1 MPVRSLTSSLL
12 RWPSREAVRAAVV
25 RWAQEAAKRNRSIRR
40 IGYFGSCARGNWGVG
55 SDVDLVLVL
64 DDAAAAAEARIDTAD
79 LPVPADVL
87 VFAEAAWQDRL
98 RRRDRFAQVLRSET
112 VWVFGAPPQPAK
124 PAICGAVALLA
135 AALLLAPNQPAAA
148 QADSGGHPGDPY
160 FALDHVLD
168 VAVEMAPADWDRL
181 RRQRR
186 IFDLHRGGAECGAQ
200 PFPQVYSY
208 FAADVTVDGRRYGGV
223 GIRKRGHGS
232 SSGREKPGFKIA
244 FDKSAEYQ
252 ALGGVLPRITL
263 NNSRHDPSLLNTCL
277 AYHVFAAA
285 GLPAPRCNYARVA
298 VNGEYLGLY
307 VHVEDIERSLL
318 QRAFADAGGNLY
330 EGVYSDFRPEFRG
343 TIEKETNRD
352 AGDWSDVDAVVAAL
366 QDPTPAGLKALAAAV
381 DLDRFLTFWAAE
393 ALIGHWDG
401 YAGSANN
408 FHVYREPDGRFVF
421 IPWGVDQTFVRPGA
435 PAVLASG
442 AIANRLYRNA
452 ALRAAYAVRLRELL
466 DTVWDETELL
476 RRSERMAAIVQ
487 VHALPERRGEAA
499 RGADRMRRFIR
510 ERRAEVRAAMGP
522 GGHGSGPED
531 WETLLAR
538 PFECWE
544 SRSFDLRFET
554 TWGGRDRAARDPA
567 AGTVTRY
574 LLDGVEQALGPSRV
588 TAGLAEENDTPPNHV
603 VITLIVM
610 EADSGHRGITVWLP
624 RSRFVDDGSRL
635 DFRVR
640 PAEAGWP
647 VRLSGRG
654 AITWSVPPGAAE
666 PEPIVHGH
674 TLTLDLYAA
683 GTTPGGGVSGRVY
696 GVLWGVAGAPWAA
709 GGLPHP
715 PAPPPLIINEVAA
728 RGEPRD
734 WFELYN
740 ASGVPLALAD
750 YVLADDLTDRGR
762 RIPFLTGLRIEPGA
776 YLRVELDSDR
786 WPGFALGR
794 GEELGIWTWYGRPV
808 AQVDWRNGDSGRG
821 TSYARVP
828 DLTGPFR
835 TVSEPTPG
843 APNAGALNGWEVEF
857 PAAE

>member
-25 RWAQEAAKRNRSIRR
+25 RWAQEAANRNRSIRR
-40 IGYFGSCARGNWGVG
+40 IGYFGSCARGDWGVG

-87 VFAEAAWQDRL
+87 VFAESAWQDRL

-181 RRQRR
+181 RRQRN
-186 IFDLHRGGAECGAQ
+186 ITNLHRGGAECWAQ
-200 PFPQVYSY
+200 PFPQAFSW

-223 GIRKRGHGS
+223 GIRKRGQTS
-232 SSGREKPGFKIA
+232 SATREKPGFKIA
-244 FDKSAEYQ
+244 FDKSAEHQ

-263 NNSRHDPSLLNTCL
+263 INSITDSSLLNTCL
-277 AYHVFAAA
+277 AYQVFAAA

-298 VNGEYLGLY
+298 VNGEQLGLY
-307 VHVEDIERSLL
+307 VHVEEIERSLL

-330 EGVYSDFRPEFRG
+330 EGMSSDFRPEFRG

-381 DLDRFLTFWAAE
+381 DLDRFLTFWAVE
-393 ALIGHWDG
+393 TLIGHWDG
-401 YAGSANN
+401 YTGNLTH
-408 FHVYREPDGRFVF
+408 FHFYREPDGRFVF
-421 IPWGVDQTFVRPGA
+421 IPWGVDQTFIRPGA

-442 AIANRLYRNA
+442 AIANRLYRDA
-452 ALRAAYAVRLRELL
+452 AWRAAYAVRLRELL

-476 RRSERMAAIVQ
+476 RRSERMAALVQ
-487 VHALPERRGEAA
+487 AHALPERRGEAA
-499 RGADRMRRFIR
+499 RGADRVRGFIR
-510 ERRAEVRAAMGP
+510 ERRAEVLAAME
-522 GGHGSGPED
+522 SGPQD
-531 WETLLAR
+531 WEPLRTR
-538 PFECWE
+538 PECWGE
-544 SRSFDLRFET
+544 TSFDLRFET
-554 TWGGRDRAARDPA
+554 TWGGGSLDRAARDPA

-588 TAGLAEENDTPPNHV
+588 TADWRKNDNFPDLV
-603 VITLIVM
+603 AITLIVM
-610 EADSGHRGITVWLP
+610 EADSGHHRATVWLP
-624 RSRFVDDGSRL
+624 RSRFVDGSRVV
-635 DFRVR
+635 FRR
-640 PAEAGWP
+640 YPHETAPGP
-647 VRLSGRG
+647 PSRRG
-654 AITWSVPPGAAE
+654 VIMWSAPPGATERSISAN
-666 PEPIVHGH
+666 GH
-674 TLTLDLYAA
+674 NFTLDLYAA
-683 GTTPGGGVSGRVY
+683 GTTPGAAVSGRFH
-696 GVLWGVAGAPWAA
+696 GVLWGTAGAAA
-709 GGLPHP
+709 GRRRAGQPQ
-715 PAPPPLIINEVAA
+715 APSLIINEVAA

-740 ASGVPLALAD
+740 ASGAPLALAD
-750 YVLADDLTDRGR
+750 FMLADDLTDRSR

-808 AQVDWRNGDSGRG
+808 AQVDWQEGDSRRG

-828 DLTGPFR
+828 DLIGPFR

-857 PAAE
+857 PAGE